1 MICGKIK
8 KKMPH
13 RQISVREIFANAA
26 IKDESILYV

>member
-8 KKMPH
+8 KKKPH
-13 RQISVREIFANAA
+13 RQVSGWEIFANAA